1 MEDEGN
7 QLFIQKRLM
16 KTKYKAEYT
25 STGSLLPRKAS
36 HTLAQTMEYFQ
47 GYFICLGSWINQ
59 IKNVRSFCSTEF
71 VAFLIFV
78 ETVDVKH
85 QPGSQ
90 FEVDLNNSSLEPLL
104 MVIATD
110 IPQRYLTK
118 LVDEPV
124 SHKRLAYLTILLQE
138 IPFPSPI

>member
-1 MEDEGN
+1 M
-7 QLFIQKRLM
+7 
-16 KTKYKAEYT
+16 
-25 STGSLLPRKAS
+25 
-36 HTLAQTMEYFQ
+36 
-47 GYFICLGSWINQ
+47 
-59 IKNVRSFCSTEF
+59 
-71 VAFLIFV
+71 

-138 IPFPSPI
+138 LLRPCLGWLPPVNAHTHLICQPITEGPNVEEKKPKVRAAPKGLKTILQSQI